1 MRVSAYYDTLTGL
14 ANRALFQHKVSDALA
29 RCAES
34 GAQMALLLLDLDRF
48 KEVNDTLGHDSGD
61 ELLATIARL
70 ISRVLGGDNFGFR
83 LGGDEF
89 AIAVMDSADR
99 ESVARI
105 ATEVIATLSAPIAL
119 NRGEVRIGASIGIA
133 VAPDNGSNS

>member
-1 MRVSAYYDTLTGL
+1 
-14 ANRALFQHKVSDALA
+14 
-29 RCAES
+29 
-34 GAQMALLLLDLDRF
+34 MALLLLDLDRF

-99 ESVARI
+99 EVRGTHRNRSHCDAFRSD
-105 ATEVIATLSAPIAL
+105 SA
-119 NRGEVRIGASIGIA
+119 
-133 VAPDNGSNS
+133 